1 MPLSPRSRREVV
13 TMTGPLQ
20 DKYAVVTGISKTG
33 GGIGRAIALALADAG
48 AHVAVAGHSSLS
60 AAQTLAEEIQ
70 GRGRQAL
77 AAQCNVADAGQ
88 VEKFVGEVLTTWGR
102 LDILVNNAGTTR
114 DALTLRMS
122 EQDWDTVLDGNL
134 KSTFLMTR
142 AVLKPMIKQRG
153 GKIVNITSVMGLI
166 ANPGQAN
173 YSASKAGIIG
183 FTRTV
188 AKEVG
193 SRKIQVNA
201 LAPGFVETALTE
213 TLGEDV
219 KKKII
224 DDIPA
229 GRLGTPEDVAG
240 AVVFLCSP
248 ASDYIT
254 GQTLTVDGG
263 MTI

>member
-1 MPLSPRSRREVV
+1 
-13 TMTGPLQ
+13 MTTLLQ
-20 DKYAVVTGISKTG
+20 NKHALVTGISKSG

-48 AHVAVAGHSSLS
+48 ADVAVAGHSTLS
-60 AAQTLAEEIQ
+60 GAESVAEEI
-70 GRGRQAL
+70 RAKGRQAL
-77 AAQCNVADAGQ
+77 PFQCDVSDAAQ
-88 VEKFVGEVLTTWGR
+88 VEKFVSEVLTTWR
-102 LDILVNNAGTTR
+102 TLDIVVNNAGTTR

-134 KSTFLMTR
+134 KGTFLMTR
-142 AVLKPMIKQRG
+142 AALKPMIKQRG

-193 SRKIQVNA
+193 SRNIQVNA
-201 LAPGFVETALTE
+201 IAPGFVETALTE
-213 TLGEDV
+213 TLSEELR
-219 KKKII
+219 KSII
-224 DDIPA
+224 KDIPA

-240 AVVFLCSP
+240 VVVFLCS
-248 ASDYIT
+248 AAADYIT
-254 GQTLTVDGG
+254 GQTITVDGG
-263 MTI
+263 MII